1 MAIRAVVFD
10 LFDTLVDLVWEN
22 LPVVEH
28 RGARLPASV
37 QAMHELLAERADVD
51 FDAFTQALVEGGR
64 GFAESHFAH
73 DREVTTLERFED
85 LVQRLGLDAPELPAL
100 LTEVHMGVL
109 RSGVEVP
116 GHHAEL
122 LEGLGRDLRLGV
134 CSNFSHSETALGVL
148 EEAGMR
154 PHFDAIVVS
163 DAFGLRK
170 PRREIFEEVLLRLE
184 AGPDEVVHVG
194 DSLRADVA
202 GAAPLGI
209 RTAWITRRIRDP
221 ESRPCWIASGKTGTL
236 VKKLRNP
243 GGVWLELGDPGFL
256 TS

>member
-154 PHFDAIVVS
+154 PHFDAIVV
-163 DAFGLRK
+163 
-170 PRREIFEEVLLRLE
+170 
-184 AGPDEVVHVG
+184 HVG

-221 ESRPCWIASGKTGTL
+221 EE
-236 VKKLRNP
+236 KLRAHEGP
-243 GGVWLELGDPGFL
+243 APDHTVADLAELPALLDRIGKNGDVG
-256 TS
+256 

>member
-51 FDAFTQALVEGGR
+51 FDAFTRALVDGGR

-85 LVQRLGLDAPELPAL
+85 LVQRLGLDAPELPAR

-148 EEAGMR
+148 EESGMR

-163 DAFGLRK
+163 DAFGLR
-170 PRREIFEEVLLRLE
+170 
-184 AGPDEVVHVG
+184 HVG

-221 ESRPCWIASGKTGTL
+221 EEKLRAHEGPAPDHTLADLAELPALLDRIGRNGGKAGTL
-236 VKKLRNP
+236 VKKLRNRDHP
-243 GGVWLELGDPGFL
+243 A
-256 TS
+256 